1 MSNRG
6 LPGTDAESKGLDTR
20 NAVSVDSVVSVDN
33 VDSVDYVDSVDSAK
47 WDFNRRICVAV
58 CTGEHK
64 HFFVSFL
71 RQQNHSE
78 APQAIIITPGTP
90 ADQFICRSLISE
102 IFPELF
108 LSFFVQY

>member
-1 MSNRG
+1 MSDRG
-6 LPGTDAESKGLDTR
+6 LPATDAGSKGVDTR
-20 NAVSVDSVVSVDN
+20 NVVSVDSVVCVDSVDN
-33 VDSVDYVDSVDSAK
+33 VDSVDRAK
-47 WDFNRRICVAV
+47 WGFNRRICVAV
-58 CTGEHK
+58 YTGENK

-90 ADQFICRSLISE
+90 ADQFICRSLISK